1 MITIDM
7 AATWDTDKA
16 TADTVVTL
24 EDTADTNTTTD
35 IPCPSALAR
44 LLLRTVAS
52 LESLVDVE
60 AARVE

>member
-24 EDTADTNTTTD
+24 DDTADTDTTAD
-35 IPCPSALAR
+35 IPRPSVLAG
-44 LLLRTVAS
+44 LLLCTVAS
-52 LESLVDVE
+52 LESLVEVE
-60 AARVE
+60 ATRAE